1 MDQPTVLVVD
11 DDFEIRA
18 LISELLEEAG
28 YAVLE
33 AACGQEALRLAS
45 AQVPA
50 VVVVDHRLPDLS
62 GLEVVQRLR
71 AHSSSRHIPV
81 MLMSGFAHRLVGRA
95 HGADRV
101 MSKPFD
107 ITDLLQQVD
116 ALASIEQGS
125 VV

>member
-81 MLMSGFAHRLVGRA
+81 MLMSGFAHRLVGRT
-95 HGADRV
+95 HGADRI

>member
-81 MLMSGFAHRLVGRA
+81 MLMSGFAHQLVGRA